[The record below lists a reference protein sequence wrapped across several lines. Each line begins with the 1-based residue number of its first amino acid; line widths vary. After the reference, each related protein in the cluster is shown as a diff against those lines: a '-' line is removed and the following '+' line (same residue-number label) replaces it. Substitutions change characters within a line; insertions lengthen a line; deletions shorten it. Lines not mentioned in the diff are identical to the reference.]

1 MFGIVED
8 QDTESKEDKA
18 ETTRRNS
25 ISESAMKSA
34 MSLRLE
40 NAT

>member
-8 QDTESKEDKA
+8 DTESKEEDKA

-25 ISESAMKSA
+25 ISESVMKSA
-34 MSLRLE
+34 LAMRLE